1 MKKITFSRILELA
14 FNTSIAYF
22 VFFIS
27 LASVPYAQALWQGT
41 NEVAE
46 TINGSNYAVVG
57 ESKLKIEIAD
67 SEDERVLGLSGR
79 DSLERNSGLLF
90 IFDKSDAHSIWMKDM
105 KFSIDIIWVSDK
117 MQVVYIKE
125 NVAPET
131 YPAIFTSDRPARF
144 VLEVPAGFV
153 STEGIK
159 NGDLMTVF

>member
-1 MKKITFSRILELA
+1 MKKITFGRILELA

-46 TINGSNYAVVG
+46 TISGSNYVVIG
-57 ESKLKIEIAD
+57 ESKLKVEIAD
-67 SEDERVLGLSGR
+67 SEEERVRGLSGR
-79 DSLERNSGLLF
+79 EGLERKSGLLF
-90 IFDKSDAHSIWMKDM
+90 VFKKSDIHSIWMKDM
-105 KFSIDIIWVSDK
+105 KFSIDIIWIADN
-117 MQVVYIKE
+117 MQVIHIQE
-125 NVAPET
+125 NVTPET
-131 YPAIFTSDRPARF
+131 YPATFSSDRPARF

-153 STEGIK
+153 SKEGIK